1 MAINFFAAIDVGSYE
16 LEMKIYEISKRHGIE
31 EIDSVRHIIELGKD
45 TYAYRKINFEKIDEL
60 CDVLADFKKIM
71 EEYRVDNY
79 RACATSALREAQN
92 CQSIVDR
99 IRMRTGINV
108 EILSNSEQR
117 FLTYKAVALKENEFN
132 KIIEKPATIVEVGA
146 GSMQMSIFDKSTLI
160 TTQNVRIGSLRVRE
174 IFNRLDYSNANFNN
188 ILEEYVDNDMETL
201 KKMFIKDKEITNMI
215 ATGDYVGYIVKKAN
229 KGPGNDYIESEEF
242 MNKYRNLS
250 RMSNEEI
257 SEKLD
262 IPVEYSSL
270 ILPCAMIYKKIIELT
285 GVKKIWLPGVS
296 LCEGI
301 AAEYAQQQKI
311 VTFSHDF
318 NEDIIAAA
326 RNIAKRYMCNKS
338 HTYSLENN
346 VIAIFDSM
354 KKYHGLGRRER
365 LLLEI
370 AAILH
375 DCGKFISITA
385 PAQSSYDIIIST
397 EIIGL
402 SHAERKLIAYIAKYN
417 TVEFGFDDAYDMG
430 ISTDAY
436 LTLVKLTA
444 ILRVANALDRSHK
457 QKFKDIRPYLS
468 GKELVITTKVMDD
481 ITLEQGLFKDKADFF
496 EEVYGIRPV
505 LKKKRGL

>member
-1 MAINFFAAIDVGSYE
+1 MAVDFFAAIDVGSYE
-16 LEMKIYEISKRHGIE
+16 LEMKIYQISKKQGLE
-31 EIDSVRHIIELGKD
+31 EINHVRHIIELGKD
-45 TYAYRKINFEKIDEL
+45 TYAYKRINFEKIDEL
-60 CDVLADFKKIM
+60 CDVLDGFKKIM
-71 EEYRVDNY
+71 EEYQINDY

-99 IRMRTGINV
+99 IKMRTGISV
-108 EILSNSEQR
+108 DILSNSEQR

-160 TTQNVRIGSLRVRE
+160 TTQNVRIGALRVKE
-174 IFNRLDYSNANFNN
+174 IFNRLDYSNANFYT

-215 ATGDYVGYIVKKAN
+215 ATGDYIGYLIKKSDSDN
-229 KGPGNDYIESEEF
+229 EYITSEEF
-242 MNKYRNLS
+242 VELYKKLT
-250 RMSNEEI
+250 RMGIEEI
-257 SEKLD
+257 GEKLD
-262 IPVEYSSL
+262 IPLEYSAL
-270 ILPCAMIYKKIIELT
+270 ILPCAMVYKKIIELT
-285 GVKKIWLPGVS
+285 SVKKIWLPKVS
-296 LCEGI
+296 ICEGI
-301 AAEYAQQQKI
+301 AAQYAQQKRI

-326 RNIAKRYMCNKS
+326 RNIAKRYMCNKA
-338 HTYSLENN
+338 HTNCLETN
-346 VIAIFDSM
+346 VMAIFDSI
-354 KKYHGLGRRER
+354 KKYHGLGKRER

-375 DCGKFISITA
+375 DCGKFISITE
-385 PAQSSYDIIIST
+385 PAQSSYDIIMST

-430 ISTDAY
+430 ISTEAY

-444 ILRVANALDRSHK
+444 ILRVGNALDRSHK
-457 QKFKDIRPYLS
+457 QKFKDIKPYIHD
-468 GKELVITTKVMDD
+468 KELIITTRSIED

-505 LKKKRGL
+505 LKKKRGV